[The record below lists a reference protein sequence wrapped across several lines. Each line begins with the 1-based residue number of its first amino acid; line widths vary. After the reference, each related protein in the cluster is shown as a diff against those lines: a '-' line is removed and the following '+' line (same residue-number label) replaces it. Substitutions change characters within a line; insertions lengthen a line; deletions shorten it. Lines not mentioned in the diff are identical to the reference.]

1 MKNSSGNQYTIWWG
15 PPKKFSIDLKERK
28 ISWLELFYDL
38 VYVIVISRT
47 THYLATNPE
56 TVAILD
62 YLLFFFMVFW
72 GWINGSMYHDLHGSQ
87 GIRTRL
93 MTLWQMVAVSALA
106 VTMSGSTS
114 LFIPRIIFALIF
126 LEAYIIYLWWSVGI
140 YDKNHRKLNRPY
152 TLCYLAALILI
163 AATLFVPQPYKR
175 ILFCGVLV
183 LNYLPPFVVSPLFA
197 KRDLNLKLSS
207 SMVERLGSFTIIVF
221 GEAILGVIN
230 GTGEVAILNA
240 HVWVCFLIG
249 ILIVFEMWWVL
260 FALIADREIKSG
272 FLKGQVMSLLYIPA
286 MASLGMVG
294 ATFSELIIKLD
305 IMGEGYLFLKLLFG
319 ISLSFFLLSTLAI
332 SLFLQYPKYYEVS
345 KKRVKILF
353 ISSAISILLITFL
366 FEKLALI
373 YYLELVFCILFII
386 IFTFT
391 RIWFKVE
398 LKQIKEVEI
407 H

>member
-1 MKNSSGNQYTIWWG
+1 MKSNLQGQYNIWWG
-15 PPKKFSIDLKERK
+15 PPKNFSTDFKERK

-47 THYLATNPE
+47 TRHLLTNPG
-56 TVAILD
+56 VVGILD
-62 YLLFFFMVFW
+62 YLLFFFMIFW
-72 GWINGSMYHDLHGSQ
+72 GWMNGSMYHDLHGSQ
-87 GIRTRL
+87 GIRTRF
-93 MTLWQMVAVSALA
+93 MTLWQMMAVAALA
-106 VTMSGSTS
+106 VTMSVPTS

-126 LEAYIIYLWWSVGI
+126 LQFYITYLWWSVGI

-152 TLCYLAALILI
+152 TWCYLTALVLI
-163 AATLFVPQPYKR
+163 IATLFVQQPYKR
-175 ILFCGVLV
+175 ILFLGVLA
-183 LNYLPPFVVSPLFA
+183 LNYLPPFVLSPIFVR
-197 KRDLNLKLSS
+197 RDLNLKLSS
-207 SMVERLGSFTIIVF
+207 SMVERLGLFTIIVF
-221 GEAILGVIN
+221 GEVILGVIN
-230 GTGEVAILNA
+230 GTGEVDILSA
-240 HVWVCFLIG
+240 HVWVCFVLG
-249 ILIVFEMWWVL
+249 ILIVFELWWVF

-272 FLKGQVMSLLYIPA
+272 FLKGQLMSLLYIPA
-286 MASLGMVG
+286 MAALGIVG
-294 ATFSELIIKLD
+294 TSFSELISNLGSVDKVH
-305 IMGEGYLFLKLLFG
+305 LFLKLLFG

-332 SLFLQYPKYYEVS
+332 SLFLEYPKSYEVS
-345 KKRVKILF
+345 KKRVKLLF

-398 LKQIKEVEI
+398 LKQIKEVDI